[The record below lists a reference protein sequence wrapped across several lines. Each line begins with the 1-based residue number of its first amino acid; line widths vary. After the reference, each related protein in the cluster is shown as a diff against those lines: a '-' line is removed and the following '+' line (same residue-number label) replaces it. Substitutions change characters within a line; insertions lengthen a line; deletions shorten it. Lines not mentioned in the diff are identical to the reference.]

1 MKPDDIRIL
10 DNLESLKIYFDPFR
24 LKIVKELSYEAR
36 TIHEVADILDVP
48 FTRLYYQF
56 NLLEQHGIIR
66 VVDTRPK
73 VGAIEEKVYRITAY
87 QFVIARHLVNAD
99 KGDLPEGI
107 RAVLDATFDE
117 VRHEIERNVRHGIID
132 LQALSPQPQ
141 ALLTRRGVFVLTAEQ
156 AQQLHQD
163 LSALMM
169 RYGEI
174 VPQDNSHEYGF
185 TISLFPTQLN
195 IDEPE

>member
-1 MKPDDIRIL
+1 MQPDDIRIL
-10 DNLESLKIYFDPFR
+10 DNIESLKIYFDPFR

-66 VVDTRPK
+66 VVDVRQK

-87 QFVIARHLVNAD
+87 QFVIARHLMNAD
-99 KGDLPEGI
+99 KGDLSAGI
-107 RAVLDATFDE
+107 RAVLDATFDG

-132 LQALSPQPQ
+132 LQALSP
-141 ALLTRRGVFVLTAEQ
+141 
-156 AQQLHQD
+156 HH
-163 LSALMM
+163 
-169 RYGEI
+169 
-174 VPQDNSHEYGF
+174 NHCSHGAGCSY
-185 TISLFPTQLN
+185 
-195 IDEPE
+195 